1 MNLVLVAHGTRRPG
15 GVAMIGDL
23 AAEVGAL
30 VDGTVRVAFVDVL
43 GPTPS
48 ELLSLYAAPPRAAA
62 RPAIVVPA
70 FLSRGYHVRT
80 DLPAHVAASGHPNV
94 TVAPALGPSPQITQL
109 LADQL
114 VQTGW
119 RPGDSVI
126 LAAAGT
132 SDRRAR
138 ADLRSAATLLA
149 TLIGSRVDLGFAAT
163 GDPDVRTAVA
173 QARRRGANRVAVASY
188 LLADGLFQERLYA
201 SGADLVT
208 RPLGTHPGLAG
219 LIANRFQGF
228 QSFQGAVQYRS
239 GDRRRRR
246 VPNCVEHQAP
256 WTSHADIGE
265 T

>member
-1 MNLVLVAHGTRRPG
+1 MNLVMVAHGTRRPG

-23 AAEVGAL
+23 AARVGVLVGAN
-30 VDGTVRVAFVDVL
+30 VQVAFVDVL
-43 GPTPS
+43 GPTPG
-48 ELLSLYAAPPRAAA
+48 ELLTRLAAPGRAT

-70 FLSRGYHVRT
+70 FLSRGYHVRR

-94 TVAPALGPSPQITQL
+94 TVTPALGPSRQITQL

-149 TLIGSRVDLGFAAT
+149 ALTGSRVDLGFAAT

-173 QARRRGANRVAVASY
+173 EARRRGAQRVAVASY
-188 LLADGLFQERLYA
+188 LLADGLFQERLHA
-201 SGADLVT
+201 SSADLVT
-208 RPLGTHPGLAG
+208 RPLGTHPGLAR
-219 LIANRFQGF
+219 LIADRFVGVAPHRG
-228 QSFQGAVQYRS
+228 S
-239 GDRRRRR
+239 RRPRHLP
-246 VPNCVEHQAP
+246 VC
-256 WTSHADIGE
+256 HAEGTDACSLEISR
-265 T
+265 